1 MSNSHLSLV
10 REIKDVKGPARSV
23 LMVLADRANDEGE
36 SWPSIATLARECG
49 FSRST
54 VKNSL
59 RSLRYEK
66 GLISWSHRRDSSGDL
81 TSSLYTLTLGGRAG
95 AGQPRAG
102 DGLGVGQEPP
112 EGRAGAGHKAS
123 SKASLESTNE
133 ASLFV
138 DDDLPMAE
146 LVISKNKKQQQ
157 QQELAESIYQE
168 YPRKEAKEPG
178 ITAIIKAMKSN
189 DPEWLLERTKVYA
202 SAIGWKEK
210 QFIPLPA
217 TWFNQARFKDKPECW
232 ERPSGQPS
240 KQPIKQAVNL
250 GRRGPSQPTNQAP

>member
-1 MSNSHLSLV
+1 
-10 REIKDVKGPARSV
+10 
-23 LMVLADRANDEGE
+23 MVLADRANDAGE
-36 SWPSIATLARECG
+36 SWPSIATLAKECG

-81 TSSLYTLTLGGRAG
+81 TSSLYSLTLGGRAG

-102 DGLGVGQEPP
+102 AGLGVGQEPP

-123 SKASLESTNE
+123 SKAPSESPNE
-133 ASLFV
+133 APLFV
-138 DDDLPMAE
+138 DDELPMAE
-146 LVISKNKKQQQ
+146 LIPSKKKI
-157 QQELAESIYQE
+157 QELAESIYQE
-168 YPRKEAKEPG
+168 YPRKEARKPG

-189 DPEWLLERTKVYA
+189 DPEWLRERTKAYA

-210 QFIPLPA
+210 RYIPLPA
-217 TWFNQARFKDKPECW
+217 TWFNEERFNDDPENW
-232 ERPSGQPS
+232 LQPSGQQS
-240 KQPIKQAVNL
+240 KQTTTQVVNT
-250 GRRGPSQPTNQAP
+250 GRRRSQPTNQEP

>member
-36 SWPSIATLARECG
+36 SWPSIATLAKECG
-49 FSRST
+49 FSPST

-59 RSLRYEK
+59 RFLRYGK
-66 GLISWSHRRDSSGDL
+66 GLISWSQRRDSSGDL
-81 TSSLYTLTLGGRAG
+81 TSNLYTLTLGGRAG

-102 DGLGVGQEPP
+102 AGLGVGQEPP
-112 EGRAGAGHKAS
+112 EGRAGAGYKAS
-123 SKASLESTNE
+123 SKAPSESPNE

-146 LVISKNKKQQQ
+146 LVPSKKKI
-157 QQELAESIYQE
+157 QELAESIYQE

-189 DPEWLLERTKVYA
+189 DPEWLLERTKAYA

-210 QFIPLPA
+210 QYLPHPA

-232 ERPSGQPS
+232 ERPSDQTS
-240 KQPIKQAVNL
+240 KQPIKQAVNT
-250 GRRGPSQPTNQAP
+250 GRRGSSQPTNQAP